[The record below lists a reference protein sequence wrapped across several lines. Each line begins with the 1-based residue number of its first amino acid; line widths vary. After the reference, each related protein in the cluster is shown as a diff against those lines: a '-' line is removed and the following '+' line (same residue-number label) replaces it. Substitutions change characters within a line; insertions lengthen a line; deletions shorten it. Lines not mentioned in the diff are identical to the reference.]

1 MGEGGAP
8 GAEFPLVVPLAQRA
22 PSPSVLSR
30 RAGCGRTSLC
40 GVRSAP
46 LPALGKRGDSEVHIT
61 AKVPDH
67 HQMLALRSSP
77 SRVLLVPDPQERPP
91 LLPPVQSWAVACPAV
106 LTEPVSQRGGSQA
119 PTLRQVFT
127 GKQCWGW
134 EGAGCLS
141 RGRRSQCGPAPQ
153 ALPAA
158 GGPVCTHPP
167 PRAPWEAAP
176 AIGAPGTSG
185 LRPWQAEV
193 PPAGTQL
200 CPLQKQSPH
209 LRQPSPAGLPVPDP
223 GAMADPNVCSLL
235 SLGNLPSSQFFVA
248 VSSSLH

>member
-77 SRVLLVPDPQERPP
+77 SRVLLVPDAQERPP

-134 EGAGCLS
+134 GAGQAACPVADGASVGLPLRLS
-141 RGRRSQCGPAPQ
+141 QQREGRCAHTRLHGPHGR
-153 ALPAA
+153 LPR
-158 GGPVCTHPP
+158 PSV
-167 PRAPWEAAP
+167 PRAHLAS
-176 AIGAPGTSG
+176 GPGRQKCPRQEPSFALSKNKVRIFAG
-185 LRPWQAEV
+185 LRRRAF
-193 PPAGTQL
+193 
-200 CPLQKQSPH
+200 
-209 LRQPSPAGLPVPDP
+209 
-223 GAMADPNVCSLL
+223 L
-235 SLGNLPSSQFFVA
+235 SQTRERWLILTCALSS
-248 VSSSLH
+248 H